1 MELAADPDDQY
12 ISSEDSDFA
21 PDEDGARDASPED
34 ADDEDAEDAGATKR
48 KRPSGEDET
57 GDAGFENSGD
67 EAVIQK
73 AKNKRRRKGKEP
85 EVGQDDESGG
95 QGGLIK
101 TRSQRALEKSERKA
115 FAASGQVT
123 IDADLLWAEMNRPQ
137 PSARPELPG
146 KQTSETAT
154 GAAGDTKDASAASQT
169 AVAST
174 SPNQDSSRMVKIKR
188 TYNFAG
194 KVHTEEKLVPWDSAE
209 AKLYM
214 ETTTEDTDPSA
225 TEQPKR
231 RPRKAFRS
239 IFEPAPEQL
248 MQRTDLNLGIV
259 ARMKAREGGSGSE
272 PKKLT
277 TLEKSRVDWAG
288 YVDKEGI
295 QDELKLA
302 GKSKHSY
309 TERQGFL
316 ARSEARR
323 EDDARK
329 ARLAT
334 RV

>member
-1 MELAADPDDQY
+1 MEFAADPDDQY

-34 ADDEDAEDAGATKR
+34 ADDDDTEDAGATKR
-48 KRPSGEDET
+48 KRPSGDDEA

-67 EAVIQK
+67 EAIIQK
-73 AKNKRRRKGKEP
+73 AKNKRRRKGKEL
-85 EVGQDDESGG
+85 EAGQDGESGG

-101 TRSQRALEKSERKA
+101 TRSQRALEKSERKT

-123 IDADLLWAEMNRPQ
+123 IDVDSLWAEMNRPR
-137 PSARPELPG
+137 PPARLDLPG
-146 KQTSETAT
+146 KEVSETTA
-154 GAAGDTKDASAASQT
+154 GAVSDARDASTASQT
-169 AVAST
+169 AVASA

-214 ETTTEDTDPSA
+214 ETSAEATDPSS

-248 MQRTDLNLGIV
+248 IQRTDLNLGIA
-259 ARMKAREGGSGSE
+259 ARMKAREGGNGSE

-334 RV
+334 RR

>member
-1 MELAADPDDQY
+1 MALAADPDDQY

-21 PDEDGARDASPED
+21 PDEDGVRDASPED
-34 ADDEDAEDAGATKR
+34 PDDDDVEDTGATKR
-48 KRPSGEDET
+48 KRAFGEDEAD
-57 GDAGFENSGD
+57 DAGFENSGD
-67 EAVIQK
+67 EAIIQK
-73 AKNKRRRKGKEP
+73 ANSKRRRKGKGLEA
-85 EVGQDDESGG
+85 EQDEEGGG
-95 QGGLIK
+95 QGRLIK

-123 IDADLLWAEMNRPQ
+123 IDVDLLWAEMNRPQ
-137 PSARPELPG
+137 PSARPDTPE
-146 KQTSETAT
+146 KQASDTAT
-154 GAAGDTKDASAASQT
+154 GAVGSTRDASSVSQKALASD
-169 AVAST
+169 
-174 SPNQDSSRMVKIKR
+174 SPDQDSSRMVKIKR

-194 KVHTEEKLVPWDSAE
+194 KVHSEEKLVPWDSAE

-214 ETTTEDTDPSA
+214 ETSTADTDPNA

-248 MQRTDLNLGIV
+248 MQRTDLNLGIA
-259 ARMKAREGGSGSE
+259 ARMKARDGSKGSE